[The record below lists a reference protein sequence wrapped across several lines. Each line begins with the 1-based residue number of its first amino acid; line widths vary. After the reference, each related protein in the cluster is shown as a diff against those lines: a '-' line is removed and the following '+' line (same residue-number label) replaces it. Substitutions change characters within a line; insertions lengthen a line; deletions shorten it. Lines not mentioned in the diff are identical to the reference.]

1 MNNNQ
6 KIYEGQT
13 GIQIIL
19 DCETDVSDATQYRIH
34 YTKPDRSTGSVAA
47 TLLINTINEIYF
59 VITNDEFLDLTGV
72 WKFWAW
78 VYWDADTVGTGNI
91 DKLRVYRVGT

>member
-1 MNNNQ
+1 MTNNE

-19 DCETDVSDATQYRIH
+19 DCETDVSEATQYKIY
-34 YTKPDRSTGSVAA
+34 YTKPDRSSGSAIA
-47 TLLINTINEIYF
+47 TVLINSINLIYF
-59 VITNDEFLDLTGV
+59 VITDATFLDQTGV

-78 VYWDADTVGTGNI
+78 VYWDADTIGKGNVDKARVSSVGT
-91 DKLRVYRVGT
+91 